1 MLRRHLY
8 DVCVFSAGVILMG
21 FGLADVAAVVVLLL
35 IVFLVLR
42 EFVFRWRIRLRVL
55 MGDSELLNDSRVK
68 VIEVIQAPEGSMV
81 VDAIRMVAVED

>member
-1 MLRRHLY
+1 
-8 DVCVFSAGVILMG
+8 MG
-21 FGLADVAAVVVLLL
+21 FGLADGAAVVVLLL
-35 IVFLVLR
+35 IIFLVLR

-81 VDAIRMVAVED
+81 VDAIKMVAVED

>member
-1 MLRRHLY
+1 
-8 DVCVFSAGVILMG
+8 MG

-55 MGDSELLNDSRVK
+55 MGDSALLNDSRVK

>member
-1 MLRRHLY
+1 M
-8 DVCVFSAGVILMG
+8 GV
-21 FGLADVAAVVVLLL
+21 GLADVAAVIVLLL

-55 MGDSELLNDSRVK
+55 MGDGEILNDSRVK

>member
-1 MLRRHLY
+1 M
-8 DVCVFSAGVILMG
+8 GV
-21 FGLADVAAVVVLLL
+21 GLADVAAVIVLLL

-55 MGDSELLNDSRVK
+55 MGDGDLLNDSRVK
-68 VIEVIQAPEGSMV
+68 VIEVIQAPEGSTV

>member
-1 MLRRHLY
+1 MLRSHLY
-8 DVCVFSAGVILMG
+8 DVCIFSVGVILDG

>member
-1 MLRRHLY
+1 M
-8 DVCVFSAGVILMG
+8 GV
-21 FGLADVAAVVVLLL
+21 GLADVAAVIVLLL

-55 MGDSELLNDSRVK
+55 MGDGELLNDSRVK

>member
-1 MLRRHLY
+1 M
-8 DVCVFSAGVILMG
+8 GV
-21 FGLADVAAVVVLLL
+21 GLADVAAVIVLLL

>member
-1 MLRRHLY
+1 
-8 DVCVFSAGVILMG
+8 MG

-55 MGDSELLNDSRVK
+55 MGDGDLLNDSRVK

>member
-1 MLRRHLY
+1 M
-8 DVCVFSAGVILMG
+8 MG

>member
-1 MLRRHLY
+1 
-8 DVCVFSAGVILMG
+8 MG
-21 FGLADVAAVVVLLL
+21 FGLADGAAVVVLLL

-81 VDAIRMVAVED
+81 VDAIKMVAVED

>member
-1 MLRRHLY
+1 
-8 DVCVFSAGVILMG
+8 MG

>member
-1 MLRRHLY
+1 
-8 DVCVFSAGVILMG
+8 MG

-55 MGDSELLNDSRVK
+55 MGDGDLLNDSRVK
-68 VIEVIQAPEGSMV
+68 VIEVIQAPEGSTV

>member
-1 MLRRHLY
+1 
-8 DVCVFSAGVILMG
+8 MG

-55 MGDSELLNDSRVK
+55 MGDGELLNDSRVK

>member
-1 MLRRHLY
+1 
-8 DVCVFSAGVILMG
+8 MG
-21 FGLADVAAVVVLLL
+21 FGLADVAAVIVLLL

-68 VIEVIQAPEGSMV
+68 VTEVIQAPEGSMV

>member
-1 MLRRHLY
+1 
-8 DVCVFSAGVILMG
+8 MG
-21 FGLADVAAVVVLLL
+21 FGLADVSAVVVLLL

-68 VIEVIQAPEGSMV
+68 VIEVIQAPEGSTV

>member
-1 MLRRHLY
+1 M
-8 DVCVFSAGVILMG
+8 D

-55 MGDSELLNDSRVK
+55 MGDGELLNDSRVK

>member
-1 MLRRHLY
+1 M
-8 DVCVFSAGVILMG
+8 GV
-21 FGLADVAAVVVLLL
+21 GLADVAAVIVLLL

-68 VIEVIQAPEGSMV
+68 VTEVIQAPEGSMV

>member
-1 MLRRHLY
+1 
-8 DVCVFSAGVILMG
+8 MG

-68 VIEVIQAPEGSMV
+68 VTEVIQAPEGSMV

>member
-1 MLRRHLY
+1 M
-8 DVCVFSAGVILMG
+8 GV
-21 FGLADVAAVVVLLL
+21 GLADVAAVIVLLL

-55 MGDSELLNDSRVK
+55 MGDGELLNDSRVK
-68 VIEVIQAPEGSMV
+68 VIEVIQAPEGSTV

>member
-1 MLRRHLY
+1 M
-8 DVCVFSAGVILMG
+8 D
-21 FGLADVAAVVVLLL
+21 FGLADVSAVVVLLL

-81 VDAIRMVAVED
+81 VDAIRMIAVED

>member
-1 MLRRHLY
+1 
-8 DVCVFSAGVILMG
+8 MG

-55 MGDSELLNDSRVK
+55 MGDGEILNDSRVK

>member
-1 MLRRHLY
+1 M
-8 DVCVFSAGVILMG
+8 D

>member
-1 MLRRHLY
+1 
-8 DVCVFSAGVILMG
+8 MG
-21 FGLADVAAVVVLLL
+21 FGLADVSAVVVLLL

>member
-1 MLRRHLY
+1 
-8 DVCVFSAGVILMG
+8 MG
-21 FGLADVAAVVVLLL
+21 FGLNDVAAVVVLLL

-68 VIEVIQAPEGSMV
+68 VTEVIQAPEGSMV